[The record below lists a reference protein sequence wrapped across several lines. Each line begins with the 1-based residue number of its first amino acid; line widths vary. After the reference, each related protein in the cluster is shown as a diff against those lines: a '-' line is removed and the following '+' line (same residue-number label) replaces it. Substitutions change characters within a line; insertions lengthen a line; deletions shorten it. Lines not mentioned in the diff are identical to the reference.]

1 MLKQHIKLTIKCS
14 STSGKIKYQNLQQEK
29 QCISRKTRRRESDR
43 AGNPQLHYANKTFT
57 YFKTKTQTS
66 TLEKFSKLLAN
77 NRYSQLFKRIPFLM
91 DKNRTKTLNRKK
103 PFYYHDIINYINNH
117 NKHINKTKIKTK
129 TIYQKITQEGSKQH
143 TITGEIKKTSTRHS
157 V

>member
-1 MLKQHIKLTIKCS
+1 
-14 STSGKIKYQNLQQEK
+14 
-29 QCISRKTRRRESDR
+29 
-43 AGNPQLHYANKTFT
+43 
-57 YFKTKTQTS
+57 
-66 TLEKFSKLLAN
+66 
-77 NRYSQLFKRIPFLM
+77 M

-143 TITGEIKKTSTRHS
+143 TITGEIKKNKYQIFSLNKYGKTLFNHRDNLL
-157 V
+157 